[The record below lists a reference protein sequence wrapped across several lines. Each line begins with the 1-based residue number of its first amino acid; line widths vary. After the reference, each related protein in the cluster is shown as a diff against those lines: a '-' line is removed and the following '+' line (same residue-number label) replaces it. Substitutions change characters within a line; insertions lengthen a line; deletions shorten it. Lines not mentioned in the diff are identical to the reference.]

1 MQVPCGFSLALS
13 GCGEDR
19 ATTINLETR
28 DFAIETS
35 NSTPASMESVR
46 LGLVAIDA
54 QGNRSDAAL
63 LDDITRVEWGLRR
76 RNPANDR
83 CGLSA
88 FRHQYAA
95 EGTIRLPCASR
106 SPRVKPAPT
115 PPSFRLP
122 GAVSATK
129 WSNTTATRFGSWL
142 TGDVTMTWPGRGFRR
157 TPWRPFSV
165 AWSWGAWTSSR
176 PMCGQRRTDGWSSA
190 TTTRPSTLPTAA
202 DSSRT

>member
-83 CGLSA
+83 CGLRRSGTSMPPKELYDYRA
-88 FRHQYAA
+88 RHA
-95 EGTIRLPCASR
+95 RL
-106 SPRVKPAPT
+106 
-115 PPSFRLP
+115 
-122 GAVSATK
+122 G
-129 WSNTTATRFGSWL
+129 
-142 TGDVTMTWPGRGFRR
+142 
-157 TPWRPFSV
+157 
-165 AWSWGAWTSSR
+165 
-176 PMCGQRRTDGWSSA
+176 
-190 TTTRPSTLPTAA
+190 
-202 DSSRT
+202 